1 MTIIERLKKLAKKL
15 TGKDI
20 SGETIQEVLDSFEK
34 AAVSA
39 AKEPSVPTQKP
50 AERSYGYSSRRKSI
64 DKQEKTE
71 D

>member
-20 SGETIQEVLDSFEK
+20 SGETIQEVIASFEK
-34 AAVSA
+34 AAANVA
-39 AKEPSVPTQKP
+39 QTAIPTQKP
-50 AERSYGYSSRRKSI
+50 ERTYGYSSKRKTA